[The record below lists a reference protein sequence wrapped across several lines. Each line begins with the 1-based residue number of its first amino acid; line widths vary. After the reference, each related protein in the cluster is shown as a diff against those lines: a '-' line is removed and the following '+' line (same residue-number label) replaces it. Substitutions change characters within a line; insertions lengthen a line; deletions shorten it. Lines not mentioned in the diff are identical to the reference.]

1 MAETY
6 TQEEMEAAYKNCFGI
21 WEGRDLSYIENIR
34 GERRQPMNK
43 YLRIASLA
51 LLIVVALTRL
61 QIVNGYKRGEFGQE
75 TTRYISFR

>member
-6 TQEEMEAAYKNCFGI
+6 TQEEMRAAAMALEGI

-43 YLRIASLA
+43 LLLA
-51 LLIVVALTRL
+51 VGTILLVIVGLTRL
-61 QIVNGYKRGEFGQE
+61 QIVNGHRIGNHGVES
-75 TTRYISFR
+75 TRYISFR